1 MLAGFLV
8 LVTALWSMDNREY
21 LDTMN
26 EQLAQG
32 FSWKQIECRVPDE
45 SLPHIAIETPLGN
58 KYVCNKLIK

>member
-32 FSWKQIECRVPDE
+32 FSWTQIECRAPDE
-45 SLPHIAIETPLGN
+45 S
-58 KYVCNKLIK
+58 